1 MADCIACGDAT
12 PNPHDEA
19 SSQNHGRRPNASVR
33 SESMVGAS
41 NWVGSAVGK
50 INRFFYTQQST
61 TAMAD
66 CIDCG
71 DATPD
76 PHNEASSQNHGRRP
90 NASVWS

>member
-12 PNPHDEA
+12 PNLHDEA
-19 SSQNHGRRPNASVR
+19 SSQNHGRCPNALVWL
-33 SESMVGAS
+33 ESMVGAS
-41 NWVGSAVGK
+41 NWVGYAVGK
-50 INRFFYTQQST
+50 IIRFFYTQQST

-71 DATPD
+71 DATPN
-76 PHNEASSQNHGRRP
+76 PHNEASSQNH